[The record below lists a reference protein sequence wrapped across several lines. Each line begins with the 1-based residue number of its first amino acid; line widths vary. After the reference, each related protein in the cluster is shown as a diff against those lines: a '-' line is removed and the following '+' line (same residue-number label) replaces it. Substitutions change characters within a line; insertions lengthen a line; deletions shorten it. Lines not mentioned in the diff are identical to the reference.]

1 MNEPLLNVQ
10 DLASLLKMTR
20 RQVYGL
26 LELKTRN
33 SSSNPIPFLKIHGNV
48 RFLRADIEAWL
59 MKEREVSHV

>member
-1 MNEPLLNVQ
+1 
-10 DLASLLKMTR
+10 
-20 RQVYGL
+20 
-26 LELKTRN
+26 LKTRN